1 MIVPAQNFGNIG
13 KTDAVPVPLCG
24 DALFLHLGHGKASVN
39 KGIGYDKYGVSIQ
52 SAQME
57 IQHRT
62 GGFQAGF
69 HGIVQIDSKHPGEVN
84 RVHGNGIRLNF
95 VRNINGHLDVLI
107 HRQEQLGI

>member
-1 MIVPAQNFGNIG
+1 MIIPVQDFGYIG
-13 KTDAVPVPLCG
+13 KADAVSVSLCG
-24 DALFLHLGHGKASVN
+24 DALFLHLGHGKAFIN
-39 KGIGYDKYGVSIQ
+39 KGIGYDKYGVPIH

-62 GGFQAGF
+62 GSFQAGF
-69 HGIVQIDSKHPGEVN
+69 HGIVQVNSKHPGEVN

-95 VRNINGHLDVLI
+95 VRNVDGHLDILI